1 MVLKEDEVEDE
12 EDEDEEDEEEYL
24 HREDEEDEEEHLHHA
39 RGGVLQ
45 SGVQQSSS
53 LRHVDEMGEVVEG
66 RRKLCRDFHI
76 RLLRVW
82 FGDGGKGKI
91 GSPHGGGLLSTKF
104 GLV

>member
-12 EDEDEEDEEEYL
+12 EDEDEEEYL

-66 RRKLCRDFHI
+66 RRNLCRDFHI

-82 FGDGGKGKI
+82 FGCRKGKI

>member
-12 EDEDEEDEEEYL
+12 EDEDEEEYL

-82 FGDGGKGKI
+82 FGCRKGKI

>member
-12 EDEDEEDEEEYL
+12 EDEDEEEYL

-39 RGGVLQ
+39 RSGVLQ

-82 FGDGGKGKI
+82 FGCRKGKI

>member
-45 SGVQQSSS
+45 SGVQQFSS
-53 LRHVDEMGEVVEG
+53 LRNVDEIGERVEG
-66 RRKLCRDFHI
+66 RRKL
-76 RLLRVW
+76 
-82 FGDGGKGKI
+82 
-91 GSPHGGGLLSTKF
+91 
-104 GLV
+104 

>member
-12 EDEDEEDEEEYL
+12 EDEDEEEYL

-53 LRHVDEMGEVVEG
+53 HRHVDEIGEVVEG
-66 RRKLCRDFHI
+66 RRKL
-76 RLLRVW
+76 
-82 FGDGGKGKI
+82 
-91 GSPHGGGLLSTKF
+91 
-104 GLV
+104 

>member
-12 EDEDEEDEEEYL
+12 ED
-24 HREDEEDEEEHLHHA
+24 EDEEDEEEHLHHA

-82 FGDGGKGKI
+82 FGCRKGKI

>member
-12 EDEDEEDEEEYL
+12 EDEDEEEYL

-53 LRHVDEMGEVVEG
+53 LRHVDEIGEVVEG

-82 FGDGGKGKI
+82 FGCRKGKI